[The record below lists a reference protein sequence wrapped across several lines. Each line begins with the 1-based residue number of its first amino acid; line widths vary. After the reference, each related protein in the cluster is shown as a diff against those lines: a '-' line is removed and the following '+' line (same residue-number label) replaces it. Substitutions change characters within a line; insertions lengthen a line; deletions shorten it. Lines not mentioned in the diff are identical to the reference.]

1 MIRVITIK
9 MEKRILTDLEKM
21 NMERERA
28 WKEYERSYV
37 KKKEI
42 DRLMDEGIKTFDE
55 LVFYLR
61 ETLRASEDINVSARN
76 MNNQILYI
84 ESVAVKREFKILLNL
99 ILMGEEEEE
108 EKEDGMEVR

>member
-1 MIRVITIK
+1 

-28 WKEYERSYV
+28 WKEYEKSYV
-37 KKKEI
+37 KKREI
-42 DRLMDEGIKTFDE
+42 DRLMDEGIKNFDE
-55 LVFYLR
+55 LVFYIR
-61 ETLRASEDINVSARN
+61 ETLKASEEINVNARN
-76 MNNQILYI
+76 VNNEILYI

-108 EKEDGMEVR
+108 KEEGMEVR

>member
-9 MEKRILTDLEKM
+9 LEKRILTDLEKM

-28 WKEYERSYV
+28 WREYERSYV

-42 DRLMDEGIKTFDE
+42 DRLMDEGIKNFDE
-55 LVFYLR
+55 LVFYIR
-61 ETLRASEDINVSARN
+61 ETLKASEEINVNARN
-76 MNNQILYI
+76 VNNEILYI

-99 ILMGEEEEE
+99 ILIGEEEE
-108 EKEDGMEVR
+108 EKEEGMEVR